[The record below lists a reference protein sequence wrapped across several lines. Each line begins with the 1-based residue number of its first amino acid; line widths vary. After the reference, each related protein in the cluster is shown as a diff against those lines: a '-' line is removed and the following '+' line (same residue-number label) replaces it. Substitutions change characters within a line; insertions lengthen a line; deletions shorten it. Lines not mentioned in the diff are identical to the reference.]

1 MFSSFSSLMQ
11 AFPSEQFISR
21 SADDPSQAL
30 APQIDRCD
38 GALLGLSSE
47 WVDMVR
53 MITKHISPEIPVKY

>member
-1 MFSSFSSLMQ
+1 MQ
-11 AFPSEQFISR
+11 AFPSEQFIGR

-38 GALLGLSSE
+38 GAILGLTSE

-53 MITKHISPEIPVKY
+53 MITKHVCLDVSVKY